1 MTDIEKKMT
10 RTLMYC
16 DVFSNSAT
24 MQIGEQGST
33 FAITKRDEPELFNII
48 ISDIRNYCAPSNVR
62 TINFTGKE
70 QEANI
75 RNDFIQDKCRLI
87 SDGGSELLCLYYI
100 SAMDPRKAVADATEL
115 KEKGLLDEYGRV
127 FSAESLLQFLGITY
141 HYVRKTVQPEA
152 GIYIAKYME
161 GEKVHAVVK
170 DADKGEV
177 RYNPTR
183 DTYFMQSNAELPD
196 YGFLLNS

>member
-1 MTDIEKKMT
+1 
-10 RTLMYC
+10 
-16 DVFSNSAT
+16 
-24 MQIGEQGST
+24 
-33 FAITKRDEPELFNII
+33 
-48 ISDIRNYCAPSNVR
+48 
-62 TINFTGKE
+62 
-70 QEANI
+70 
-75 RNDFIQDKCRLI
+75 
-87 SDGGSELLCLYYI
+87 
-100 SAMDPRKAVADATEL
+100 MDPRKAVADATEL

-161 GEKVHAVVK
+161 GGKVHAVVK